1 MFFRLFFV
9 SFVLQNKDL
18 KVNTKWFHNSN
29 RYLSSLILDEL
40 QIDNKTNNI
49 KNYETIENFLEKIES
64 NKKKFFNNGMDYHK
78 NETNYNEIIFNI
90 TDFMHKQELLEKL
103 MDQKISDFKKL
114 EAIKKY
120 RSNKEQSE
128 YLINIKAGKLME
140 EWYNSWDPT
149 VPP

>member
-1 MFFRLFFV
+1 MFLKLFVV

-29 RYLSSLILDEL
+29 RYLSSSLLDEL

-49 KNYETIENFLEKIES
+49 ENNKSLEEFLDKKDF
-64 NKKKFFNNGMDYHK
+64 KKKFFNNGMDYHK

-90 TDFMHKQELLEKL
+90 TDFMYKQELLEKL

-120 RSNKEQSE
+120 RENKKQSE
-128 YLINIKAGKLME
+128 YLININAGKIME
-140 EWYNSWDPT
+140 EWYNS
-149 VPP
+149 